1 LPVAL
6 EAHFEPMAT
15 PEWKKVETLGDLTPA
30 IERCHTLVGLG
41 RYDDACALFPDR
53 LEEATLFRL
62 AAHRERIAWLER
74 LFPDG
79 AAGLPAVTTGGDQS
93 YALNV
98 LAQSYRFSGQPG
110 RSAPLFRRASEID
123 ESRGDARSLR
133 VVLTNLGDALREIGA
148 LREAVGAVRRAL
160 VLNRGQL

>member
-1 LPVAL
+1 
-6 EAHFEPMAT
+6 
-15 PEWKKVETLGDLTPA
+15 
-30 IERCHTLVGLG
+30 VGLG
-41 RYDDACALFPDR
+41 RYDDACALFRDR

-98 LAQSYRFSGQPG
+98 LAQSYH
-110 RSAPLFRRASEID
+110 
-123 ESRGDARSLR
+123 SLA
-133 VVLTNLGDALREIGA
+133 NQ
-148 LREAVGAVRRAL
+148 AVRRLFFAGPARSTKAEAKPAACEL
-160 VLNRGQL
+160 S